1 MMLTYPTIL
10 LDFDGTLVD
19 SAPGIVSSIA
29 HTLREMGEPVPEM
42 ADLLRW
48 VGPPLPES
56 FAIRGGLSPE
66 RVDDAI
72 RRYRTHYLD
81 VGAYDAKI
89 FDGMGEFLLGA
100 REAGAHLAIATSKP
114 RTPATVMLEHF
125 TLTRFFD
132 VIACAADDESRG
144 AKALVIEDA
153 LAGLHAKGIP
163 TDNVIMVGD
172 RIHDVEG
179 ARVHGIDTILV
190 RWGYGGPTEW
200 AEAHRV
206 VDTPRELHEAL
217 GVPGGHR

>member
-56 FAIRGGLSPE
+56 FAIRGGLSAE

-114 RTPATVMLEHF
+114 HTPATVMLEHF